1 MVTRSVGGIDK
12 RFFFKSAFLNPN
24 PDPCIMNPDPHFLKE
39 GLNPNPDPCIMD
51 SDPHFLKEGVTI
63 VSHSLP
69 PPLEEFC
76 HNFLNIDLGCSK
88 ISFNKQ
94 ILL

>member
-1 MVTRSVGGIDK
+1 MD
-12 RFFFKSAFLNPN
+12 
-24 PDPCIMNPDPHFLKE
+24 PDPHFFKE

-51 SDPHFLKEGVTI
+51 SDPHFLKEGVTM

-69 PPLEEFC
+69 PLSPWEEFC

-88 ISFNKQ
+88 TIFIKQ